1 MVGYAEVQ
9 TGTGL
14 APDPWDPESSGLLYQ
29 DIDRE
34 EVQGTSGSNDGRYVR
49 QPEPRGHAVYSM
61 LAQSAIRAIALM
73 GRGQERRSTPGAAQ
87 SKAEIV
93 YYSTLGKELSEISP
107 VSYSN

>member
-14 APDPWDPESSGLLYQ
+14 APDPWDPEPCRLLYQ

-34 EVQGTSGSNDGRYVR
+34 EVQGASGSDDGRYVR

-73 GRGQERRSTPGAAQ
+73 GRGQERRSIPGAAQ

>member
-9 TGTGL
+9 TGTGM
-14 APDPWDPESSGLLYQ
+14 APGPWDPESSGLLYQ

-34 EVQGTSGSNDGRYVR
+34 EVQGTSGSNDGHYVR

-61 LAQSAIRAIALM
+61 LAQSAIRAMALM
-73 GRGQERRSTPGAAQ
+73 GRGQEHRSTPGIAQ
-87 SKAEIV
+87 GKAEIV
-93 YYSTLGKELSEISP
+93 YYSTLGKELSVISP